1 LLAIVSSGYA
11 QEKAL
16 TPTEARAIAKDAYIY
31 GFPLVDNM
39 RVQYSYFVD
48 KQDPDY
54 KAPYNTLFNIP
65 RVFTPDDKA
74 IQTPNSDT
82 PYSWI
87 GLDLRA
93 EPIVF
98 TVPRIAKERYWSLQ
112 LIDLYTHNFDIPG
125 SRTTG
130 NDGGSFL
137 IAGPNW
143 HGEKPQGITK
153 VIRCETEIASAQ
165 FRTQLFNPADLGN
178 VKKIQTQYV
187 VKPILPDLKKDE
199 DGGLTLYIQNES
211 PGKEKE
217 SNWLPAPKGPF
228 LCVMRL
234 YAPKEDALNGKWKT
248 PPLTKVDAP
257 VKYTFT
263 REKVGTRYVAT
274 LFRVFMDPNDPADVK
289 AANALQDAIKAE
301 QANAGKLELP
311 DWDQETLKKTRD
323 ALLTLES
330 LGGVKQ
336 NRFGMPNEVD
346 TVSWLLSTA
355 SGWGGNPLKDAVY
368 IPFFPGKSDGKT
380 PYTLTLKDVP
390 VDAFWSITIYDE
402 KGYLF
407 ENEQKAYSVNSV
419 TARPARDGS
428 FVIQFGG
435 DPKSAANFLAIK
447 PGWNYLMRLYRPRT
461 EILDG
466 TWKAPEPV
474 LLK

>member
-1 LLAIVSSGYA
+1 MPIKLPVSRLTGISLILGSFVVLSLTGAPAVADDPVKVNAFNFPRAESDMYFA
-11 QEKAL
+11 RFVKL
-16 TPTEARAIAKDAYIY
+16 TGGLGKFFFFRTPTQIDQQDVIRMNRDTLY
-31 GFPLVDNM
+31 GG
-39 RVQYSYFVD
+39 
-48 KQDPDY
+48 
-54 KAPYNTLFNIP
+54 A
-65 RVFTPDDKA
+65 VFD
-74 IQTPNSDT
+74 
-82 PYSWI
+82 
-87 GLDLRA
+87 LD
-93 EPIVF
+93 
-98 TVPRIAKERYWSLQ
+98 
-112 LIDLYTHNFDIPG
+112 
-125 SRTTG
+125 
-130 NDGGSFL
+130 
-137 IAGPNW
+137 AGPVT
-143 HGEKPQGITK
+143 IT
-153 VIRCETEIASAQ
+153 
-165 FRTQLFNPADLGN
+165 
-178 VKKIQTQYV
+178 
-187 VKPILPDLKKDE
+187 LPDTGKRFLSMQIVNQDH
-199 DGGLTLYIQNES
+199 NS
-211 PGKEKE
+211 PET
-217 SNWLPAPKGPF
+217 
-228 LCVMRL
+228 V
-234 YAPKEDALNGKWKT
+234 Y
-248 PPLTKVDAP
+248 AP
-257 VKYTFT
+257 VKYTLSK
-263 REKVGTRYVAT
+263 EKVGTRYVAT

-330 LGGVKQ
+330 LGGVKK

-447 PGWNYLMRLYRPRT
+447 PGWNYIMRLYRPRT